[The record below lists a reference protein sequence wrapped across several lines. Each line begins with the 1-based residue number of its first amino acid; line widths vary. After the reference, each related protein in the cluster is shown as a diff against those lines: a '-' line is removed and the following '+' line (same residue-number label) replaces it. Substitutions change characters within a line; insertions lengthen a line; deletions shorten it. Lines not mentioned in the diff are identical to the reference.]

1 MFKNP
6 GELIFEKP
14 DRGFMNDEWLYLYV
28 LPHTRVTNLD
38 RVYSNHF
45 PILLK
50 CFHQEHKL
58 NSPYKF
64 FRCWQ
69 LNPGQ
74 LELMV
79 HQVLSH

>member
-28 LPHTRVTNLD
+28 LPHTRVTNLG

-45 PILLK
+45 RY
-50 CFHQEHKL
+50 CL
-58 NSPYKF
+58 NVFTKNIS
-64 FRCWQ
+64 
-69 LNPGQ
+69 LI
-74 LELMV
+74 
-79 HQVLSH
+79 VLISFLDVGS